1 MAASLLSSLDALQ
14 RQLQES
20 QARERA
26 AREKAAGAAGDVAKA
41 AERVKEADSRLLAA
55 REESARL
62 EALQARTA
70 QEAASLRTLLGRK
83 DEEVRTR
90 ISTHGV
96 AQQGEGS
103 CSVAFHVPHPR
114 PALPAAGASR
124 GGAAGS
130 QERGNRVAQG
140 VSHVSLLLQ
149 RAVANAPTANT
160 RTRTRPRICTR
171 RSLVASRP

>member
-90 ISTHGV
+90 TNAHGV
-96 AQQGEGS
+96 AQQG
-103 CSVAFHVPHPR
+103 VA
-114 PALPAAGASR
+114 A
-124 GGAAGS
+124 
-130 QERGNRVAQG
+130 
-140 VSHVSLLLQ
+140 
-149 RAVANAPTANT
+149 
-160 RTRTRPRICTR
+160 
-171 RSLVASRP
+171 